1 MTIDPAD
8 RALWDRY
15 VRLRRGA
22 PEGAGVAGTVGIDDA
37 ATIAAYIELRLDE
50 WDRAAFERRLVDEP
64 ILLETLIAA
73 RSAYDAPEDAPVP
86 QAVTAFALNLAP
98 APKTVRGASGAVR
111 SNASGERAPHT
122 DVPRQVLPTR
132 RRWFGAWSAL
142 GWAVGTAA
150 FLGAFAIGAFVA
162 WEVIEPPQ
170 MAQKDKP
177 KDELSPRTNSI
188 FDDPARTGA
197 DGVKIDD

>member
-22 PEGAGVAGTVGIDDA
+22 PKGADNAGTVGIDDA

-73 RSAYDAPEDAPVP
+73 RSAYDAPQDLPVP

-98 APKTVRGASGAVR
+98 APKTVRGPSVAVHRTASR
-111 SNASGERAPHT
+111 ERAPA
-122 DVPRQVLPTR
+122 PGAPGQAAPTR
-132 RRWFGAWSAL
+132 RGWFGAWSAL

-170 MAQKDKP
+170 MAQRDKTKD
-177 KDELSPRTNSI
+177 DISPRTNSI

>member
-1 MTIDPAD
+1 VTIDPAD

-22 PEGAGVAGTVGIDDA
+22 PEGAGEAGTVGIDDA

-50 WDRAAFERRLVDEP
+50 WERAAFERRLVDEP

-73 RSAYDAPEDAPVP
+73 RSALGAPQETPVP

-98 APKTVRGASGAVR
+98 APKTVRGPSAAVR
-111 SNASGERAPHT
+111 PNATRERAAQPAKPGR
-122 DVPRQVLPTR
+122 VGWL
-132 RRWFGAWSAL
+132 GGWSAL

-150 FLGAFAIGAFVA
+150 FLGAFAIGALVA

-170 MAQKDKP
+170 MAQKGKSQ
-177 KDELSPRTNSI
+177 DEISPRTNSI

>member
-22 PEGAGVAGTVGIDDA
+22 PSGAGEAGTVGIDDA

-73 RSAYDAPEDAPVP
+73 RSALSAPQEMPVP

-98 APKTVRGASGAVR
+98 APKTVRGSSGAIR
-111 SNASGERAPHT
+111 GNASRESAAQAGPA
-122 DVPRQVLPTR
+122 R
-132 RRWFGAWSAL
+132 RGWFGAWSAL

-162 WEVIEPPQ
+162 WEVIEPQQ
-170 MAQKDKP
+170 MAQKEKS
-177 KDELSPRTNSI
+177 KDGISPRTNSI
-188 FDDPARTGA
+188 FDDPARTGSEGLKL
-197 DGVKIDD
+197 DE